1 MKRTQGKQGNNE
13 LRQQTQTSVD
23 DDPQH
28 NNKKGNQIMNFSR
41 NSFKAFQPE
50 TPSGYLTLL
59 SVISSTLLLQEIQLQ
74 KSLTGPP
81 LVYSQNTPYM
91 NALQHILSTNE
102 DVKGTNQLQQPQPK
116 GDFIKSCNP
125 KRIKGILTK
134 DIQPSLF
141 VGTRSVMASSVAYIQ
156 HGPKEKPFHS
166 FREIIRTSDGAT
178 LALDWEIPFT
188 KPCASGSSSSITL
201 QKSKEEL
208 EQEVRC
214 GPISIPVVII
224 LHGINNDASF
234 GYMKHLMRS
243 VSERGWIACGMN
255 FRGCGG
261 VKMTTP
267 RGYNAAYTGDLRTVV
282 QLVEDRLKADLH
294 IPVFLVGNS
303 LGANLVTK
311 YLGEEG
317 WSRSLPNCIAGGVTL
332 GNPLD
337 IHSGNVPWP
346 WGELLAVGVK
356 KTILHSWQA
365 FKAMRQCSHFSQALN
380 KVLMART
387 IGQLDNAMA
396 PFLIR
401 NEPEYPFSTKIGY
414 EDGEA
419 YWKDASSNRYIQ
431 HVSVP
436 LLKLS
441 SQDDF
446 LVVNPALKSLARCLE
461 NPNVLVVKTKCGGHL
476 GWQEAPLDGFG
487 IGKSWAANAVSE
499 FIEAVLEMRMVHSDD
514 IDNKS
519 SSRIDSMNMVEDVYA
534 SSKLQSKL

>member
-1 MKRTQGKQGNNE
+1 MNKIEATQNQQQQQRTIPF
-13 LRQQTQTSVD
+13 QQRKPKSE
-23 DDPQH
+23 DPTRT
-28 NNKKGNQIMNFSR
+28 KDPRMTYSS
-41 NSFKAFQPE
+41 SFKAVQPE
-50 TPSGYLTLL
+50 TPLGYLTLL
-59 SVISSTLLLQEIQLQ
+59 STLSSALLLHEIQLQ
-74 KSLTGPP
+74 KSLTNPP

-91 NALQHILSTNE
+91 NALRDILSTKDFNE
-102 DVKGTNQLQQPQPK
+102 KHPK
-116 GDFIKSCNP
+116 EGIKPN
-125 KRIKGILTK
+125 RNKGILTR

-141 VGTRSVMASSVAYIQ
+141 VGTRSILASTAAYIL
-156 HGPKEKPFHS
+156 HGPKEKPYHS
-166 FREIIRTSDGAT
+166 FREIIQTSDGST
-178 LALDWEIPFT
+178 LALDWEIPFSKQGT
-188 KPCASGSSSSITL
+188 SSITL
-201 QKSKEEL
+201 QTSKQDL
-208 EQEVRC
+208 EKEIRH
-214 GPISIPVVII
+214 GPISVPVVII

-243 VSERGWIACGMN
+243 VCEKGWIACGMN

-282 QLVEDRLKADLH
+282 HLVEDRLHSDVNV
-294 IPVFLVGNS
+294 PVFLVGNS

-317 WSRSLPNCIAGGVTL
+317 LSQTLPKCIAGGVTL
-332 GNPLD
+332 GNPLE

-365 FKAMRQCSHFSQALN
+365 FKAMRTCSHFSQALN
-380 KVLMART
+380 QVLMART

-414 EDGEA
+414 DDGEA

-446 LVVNPALKSLARCLE
+446 LVVNPALRSLARCLE

-487 IGKSWAANAVSE
+487 IGKSWAANAMSE
-499 FIEAVLEMRMVHSDD
+499 FIDAVLKMREVHS
-514 IDNKS
+514 IDKDESINV
-519 SSRIDSMNMVEDVYA
+519 VEDLYA
-534 SSKLQSKL
+534 STKLQSRL

>member
-1 MKRTQGKQGNNE
+1 MNPSLSIEPLIKTRKSKVDKQRNGPSRLQTLKSENNP
-13 LRQQTQTSVD
+13 RMT
-23 DDPQH
+23 
-28 NNKKGNQIMNFSR
+28 F
-41 NSFKAFQPE
+41 FKSSLTPE
-50 TPSGYLTLL
+50 TPLGYITLL
-59 SVISSTLLLQEIQLQ
+59 STLSSALLVHEIQLQ

-91 NALQHILSTNE
+91 KALRHILSTGE
-102 DVKGTNQLQQPQPK
+102 DTKETQKTKVHFQSFDPK
-116 GDFIKSCNP
+116 N
-125 KRIKGILTK
+125 RGILTK

-141 VGTRSVMASSVAYIQ
+141 VGTRSVMASTAAYIL

-166 FREIIRTSDGAT
+166 FREIIHTSDGAS
-178 LALDWEIPFT
+178 LALDWEIPFLNNQNT
-188 KPCASGSSSSITL
+188 YNSITL
-201 QKSKEEL
+201 QKSKEDI

-214 GPISIPVVII
+214 GPISIPVVIV
-224 LHGINNDASF
+224 LHGINNDTSF

-243 VSERGWIACGMN
+243 VSDRGWIACGMN

-261 VKMTTP
+261 VKMSTP
-267 RGYNAAYTGDLRTVV
+267 RGYTAAYTGDLRTVV
-282 QLVEDRLKADLH
+282 HLVEDRLKSGVH
-294 IPVFLVGNS
+294 VPVFLVGNS

-317 WSRSLPNCIAGGVTL
+317 WSQTLPKCIAGGVTL
-332 GNPLD
+332 GNPLT
-337 IHSGNVPWP
+337 IHSENVPWP

-356 KTILHSWQA
+356 KTIVHSWQT
-365 FKAMRQCSHFSQALN
+365 FKAMRQCSHFSQALK

-401 NEPEYPFSTKIGY
+401 NEPEYPFSSKIGY

-446 LVVNPALKSLARCLE
+446 LVVNSALKSLGRCLE
-461 NPNVLVVKTKCGGHL
+461 NPNVLVVKTKFGGHL
-476 GWQEAPLDGFG
+476 GWQEAPPDGFG
-487 IGKSWAANAVSE
+487 IGKSWAANAMSE
-499 FIEAVLEMRMVHSDD
+499 FIDAVLKMRKIQSDD
-514 IDNKS
+514 VGNES
-519 SSRIDSMNMVEDVYA
+519 SNMINSMNLVEDMYA
-534 SSKLQSKL
+534 STQLQSKL